1 MLYHADYYTII
12 VNEYDYECRAVDDY
26 EHHASFHYICT
37 YGGGLCVCIYICV
50 CVCVYVCVCPVP
62 MTAVTYATEVQKKK
76 IFKNETSINKIQY
89 PPPPPKKKRGGGGK
103 PGGGERKK

>member
-37 YGGGLCVCIYICV
+37 YGGGLCVCVYIYIYIYMCV
-50 CVCVYVCVCPVP
+50 CVCVYVCVSRPYDGSHIC
-62 MTAVTYATEVQKKK
+62 
-76 IFKNETSINKIQY
+76 N
-89 PPPPPKKKRGGGGK
+89 
-103 PGGGERKK
+103 